1 MHTYRIITAPHVPKY
16 DPTQSPLRKVL
27 GWLRLVRRARFVM
40 LHRADAIMYCNPDS
54 VKSLTALLMQ
64 QGYKFTVQPLLAAV
78 PKEVVK

>member
-1 MHTYRIITAPHVPKY
+1 
-16 DPTQSPLRKVL
+16 
-27 GWLRLVRRARFVM
+27 M

-78 PKEVVK
+78 PKEVVT